1 VSARAVLLTGPVGS
15 GKTTTLYELDALL
28 DERGEPFALVD
39 LDWLCWARLPSAVA
53 RHALLA
59 ENLAAVWQTYRRAGV
74 DRLVAAR
81 ALPDPAEL
89 AAIRAVLTDCDLVT
103 VKLEVPRDELVRR
116 ICARDTGAE
125 LEEHLSLVTAPEQ
138 TIDAFAFA
146 VDATQPPREVAL
158 AVLTA
163 AGW

>member
-1 VSARAVLLTGPVGS
+1 MRARAILLTGPVGS

-28 DERGEPFALVD
+28 EERAEPFALVD
-39 LDWLCWARLPSAVA
+39 LDWLCWARLPSGIA

-74 DRLVAAR
+74 GRLVAAR

-89 AAIRAVLTDCDLVT
+89 TAVGAALADCDLVT

-116 ICARDTGAE
+116 IRWRDTGAE
-125 LEEHLSLVTAPEQ
+125 LEEHLALLAAPEQ
-138 TIDAFAFA
+138 EIDAVA
-146 VDATQPPREVAL
+146 VVATRPPREVAL
-158 AVLTA
+158 AVLAA